1 MAVKGKSPK
10 QKDAKNIPLGDIIKE
25 EAEEAK
31 VDQFSADEEFD
42 ADRDLGFGA
51 GPSAFHRSAVD
62 RDALVIDELL
72 TSLPKNQGYYL
83 KLYREIMPG
92 KFEFKDQINN
102 YDTWTDLELEISNLV
117 KAMTRKFGA
126 KKWGSGLYRLIVWKQ
141 GGIREK
147 NKYPAIDVI
156 VDAGDNED
164 AAANIHTGKVD
175 PIEAANEQLGALGN
189 MLSAVQGIM
198 PKPVDPNVQFSAIAN
213 AFIAGKG
220 EQANGNNQMMTMMMT
235 MMTGLISA
243 LTQQRQAG
251 PAPESPDV
259 QMARQLEMIK
269 SMHALVAPSGPGAPV
284 KSLIEQIAELKAL
297 GIDLFKKEDT
307 IEVLAKMK
315 AIMSSAGE
323 IVPGAAPVERP
334 GIFEKLVDAIAP
346 SIPKIIGD
354 LRTISENATIAKNVE
369 AAKMAQNGSTQQAS
383 LAEGRELPPRPTTR
397 YGQPIGPAPN
407 RMGAG
412 DAFVEPPDMDP
423 YSGFTTRPSDQVVPT
438 DERTDDWA
446 SNFATPEQ
454 LRNRHLGIEPNQVPI
469 EPQKVAEPQQNQNGN
484 GQMPDA
490 VRDDGPIDPLLQEIG
505 NLIVNDLREAYPN
518 LFATLMQS
526 TESMM
531 MLNMAK
537 TGAMKVETMVEELQK
552 AGGKRMQ
559 TPDFKER
566 AQTYLT
572 GFVDWMRE
580 YENGQCRAICNM
592 CQAVHVFESKGE
604 FVRSPKVCLIEG
616 GGQQCQGTLT
626 ILVNEDAQEAITSHS
641 GHGHSHK

>member
-1 MAVKGKSPK
+1 M
-10 QKDAKNIPLGDIIKE
+10 
-25 EAEEAK
+25 
-31 VDQFSADEEFD
+31 
-42 ADRDLGFGA
+42 
-51 GPSAFHRSAVD
+51 
-62 RDALVIDELL
+62 
-72 TSLPKNQGYYL
+72 
-83 KLYREIMPG
+83 
-92 KFEFKDQINN
+92 
-102 YDTWTDLELEISNLV
+102 
-117 KAMTRKFGA
+117 
-126 KKWGSGLYRLIVWKQ
+126 
-141 GGIREK
+141 
-147 NKYPAIDVI
+147 I

-175 PIEAANEQLGALGN
+175 PVEAANEQLGALGN
-189 MLSAVQGIM
+189 MLAAVQNIM

-220 EQANGNNQMMTMMMT
+220 ENANGNNQMMQMMMT
-235 MMTGLISA
+235 MMTAMITA
-243 LTQQRQAG
+243 LTQRNNG

-259 QMARQLEMIK
+259 QMARQLEMVK
-269 SMHALVAPSGPGAPV
+269 AMHAMVAPSGPGAPV
-284 KSLIEQIAELKAL
+284 KSMLEQIAELKAM

-354 LRTISENATIAKNVE
+354 LRTISENATLAKNVE
-369 AAKMAQNGSTQQAS
+369 AAKLAQNGSVQQAA

-397 YGQPIGPAPN
+397 YGQPIGPQPN
-407 RMGAG
+407 RMSAT
-412 DAFVEPPDMDP
+412 DAFSEPPDMDP
-423 YSGFTTRPSDQVVPT
+423 YSGFTMRPSDQAAPA

-446 SNFATPEQ
+446 SNFATTEQ
-454 LRNRHLGIEPNQVPI
+454 LRARHYGIEP
-469 EPQKVAEPQQNQNGN
+469 EPRPVAPQPVAQPDLVKTVEAQQNG
-484 GQMPDA
+484 A

-526 TESMM
+526 SESMM

-537 TGAMKVETMVEELQK
+537 TGAMSVETMVQELQK

-559 TPDFKER
+559 TQDFGER
-566 AQTYLT
+566 AHKYLT
-572 GFVDWMRE
+572 GFVEWMRE

-616 GGQQCQGTLT
+616 GGQQCQGALT
-626 ILVNEDAQEAITSHS
+626 ILVNDDAQETIASNS
-641 GHGHSHK
+641 RDGHR

>member
-10 QKDAKNIPLGDIIKE
+10 QKDAKNVPLADIIQE
-25 EAEEAK
+25 EADEAK
-31 VDQFSADEEFD
+31 AEQFGADEEFD

-51 GPSAFHRSAVD
+51 GPGQFHRSAVD
-62 RDALVIDELL
+62 KDAMVIDELL
-72 TSLPKNQGYYL
+72 MSLPKNQGYYL

-102 YDTWTDLELEISNLV
+102 YDTWTDLELEVCNLV

-126 KKWGSGLYRLIVWKQ
+126 KKWGSGLYRLIIWKT

-175 PIEAANEQLGALGN
+175 PVEAANEQLGALGN
-189 MLSAVQGIM
+189 MLAAVQNIM

-220 EQANGNNQMMTMMMT
+220 ENANGNNQMMQMMMT
-235 MMTGLISA
+235 MMTAMITA
-243 LTQQRQAG
+243 LTQRNNG

-259 QMARQLEMIK
+259 QMARQLEMVK
-269 SMHALVAPSGPGAPV
+269 AMHAMVAPSGPGAPV
-284 KSLIEQIAELKAL
+284 KSMLEQIAELKAM

-354 LRTISENATIAKNVE
+354 LRTISENATLAKNVE
-369 AAKMAQNGSTQQAS
+369 AAKLAQNGSVQQAA

-397 YGQPIGPAPN
+397 YGQPIGPQPN
-407 RMGAG
+407 RMSAT
-412 DAFVEPPDMDP
+412 DAFSEPPDMDP
-423 YSGFTTRPSDQVVPT
+423 YSGFTMRPSDQAAPA

-446 SNFATPEQ
+446 SNFATTEQ
-454 LRNRHLGIEPNQVPI
+454 LRARHYGIEP
-469 EPQKVAEPQQNQNGN
+469 EPRPVVQQPVVQPDLVKTVEAQQNG
-484 GQMPDA
+484 A

-526 TESMM
+526 SESMM

-537 TGAMKVETMVEELQK
+537 TGAMSVETMVQELQK

-559 TPDFKER
+559 TQDFGER
-566 AQTYLT
+566 AHKYLT
-572 GFVDWMRE
+572 GFVEWMRE

-616 GGQQCQGTLT
+616 GGQQCQGALT
-626 ILVNEDAQEAITSHS
+626 ILVNDDAQETIASHS